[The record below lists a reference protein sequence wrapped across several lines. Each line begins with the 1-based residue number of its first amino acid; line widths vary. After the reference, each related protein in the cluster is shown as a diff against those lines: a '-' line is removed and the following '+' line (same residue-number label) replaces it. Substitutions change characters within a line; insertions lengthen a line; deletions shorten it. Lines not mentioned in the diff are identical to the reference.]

1 MAAVP
6 ENRDETMANWPVIR
20 RFAEIVRSLRH
31 IMDHTESL
39 ARIPVGNERDQL
51 MSLLL
56 LADESEEQVRSYYQE
71 GDLYAL
77 RSATGETLGMT
88 LVLPDHDH
96 AVELKAVAVNPDL
109 HGQGIGQR
117 MLARVLADLR
127 RRGVPRAIV
136 GTSNSGIGQ
145 IAFYQKAGFRL
156 WKIERDFFTPARG
169 YPAYFE
175 ENGIRL
181 LDMVWFDQDLS

>member
-1 MAAVP
+1 MSQS
-6 ENRDETMANWPVIR
+6 ET
-20 RFAEIVRSLRH
+20 
-31 IMDHTESL
+31 L
-39 ARIPVGNERDQL
+39 ARVPAGAERDQF

-56 LADESEEQVRSYYQE
+56 LADESEEQVRAYYQK

-88 LVLPDHDH
+88 LVLPDHDG
-96 AVELKAVAVNPDL
+96 AVELKAVAVDPDL
-109 HGQGIGQR
+109 HGKGVGKR
-117 MLARVLADLR
+117 MLALVIDDLR
-127 RRGVPRAIV
+127 GRGVPRAIV

-169 YPAYFE
+169 YPDFFE